1 LDKKFKTTMLMKYKK
16 SILFTVAFLTLHQ
29 FFVSYAYAYI
39 DPVTG
44 STALT
49 LLAGAVAAGAMTLK
63 FYWFKIKTKFSG
75 NLSKENNAEIIDNSG
90 FVSEWAELKKINQLS
105 QDERSIVFYAFLI
118 KRRGH

>member
-1 LDKKFKTTMLMKYKK
+1 MKYKK

-44 STALT
+44 SAVLT
-49 LLAGAVAAGAMTLK
+49 LLAGAAAAGAMTLK

-75 NLSKENNAEIIDNSG
+75 DSEENQAEIIGKTNSESS
-90 FVSEWAELKKINQLS
+90 FVSEWAELK
-105 QDERSIVFYAFLI
+105 
-118 KRRGH
+118 